1 MKEIKTKE
9 CNRAPK
15 LKNPVSR
22 MPKELMRD
30 EVLRSKE
37 KYHDIPETY
46 GSGYSQES
54 PTGYAGRKIESTEER
69 GMDMSVRAI
78 STAGRILVKKP
89 YEKMCGYG
97 QEQPMAKDIGEN
109 AEGSAGDSVSG
120 NLKDPARERIKE
132 KVKEKRIPEKTDS
145 HSFSDETH
153 LSRDKYCGKTFGDK
167 SAEAQKDGLQQTGS
181 GTERIR
187 AKISQDQAANVQAI
201 KARKNQMEM
210 LHSGSREE
218 PGKPVKPIFHNADGS
233 VLHTGTM
240 RTGPAARADQQ
251 AGHTVRLKKHIS
263 AKMPGKEIVS
273 AMPKKQAEYA
283 ARASRQRAVKSARA
297 AGEAAQSVQK
307 TARIAVKG
315 IVAAIKAAVSS
326 TKALTALAAA
336 GGGLAV
342 FLILVTGVI
351 GGVLLS
357 GNNQSTEPLSQE
369 VVDYAPVI
377 QRYARQYGIPDYVQ
391 AIMMQESRGQGS
403 DPMQASEC
411 PFNTRYA
418 NSPNAITDPE
428 YSIQVGVQY
437 YAYCVREA
445 GCTDPQDLDKLKLS
459 LQGYNYGNGY
469 ISWALRNHGGYSEA
483 NALQF
488 SQEQAAAHGW
498 PGYGDPEYVPHVMR
512 YYSGGNLFAGLFGN
526 SQMVSV
532 AMAQVGNQG
541 GQKFW
546 SWYGFNGRVEWCACF
561 VSWCADQCGL
571 ITSGAVPKFA
581 SCPAGVE
588 WFKNNGKWKD
598 NSYSPAA
605 GTIIFFDW
613 DRDGVSD
620 HVGIVEKCE
629 NGRVYTVEGNS
640 GDAVRQEIYLESS
653 ASILGYGI

>member
-54 PTGYAGRKIESTEER
+54 PTGYAGRKVESTEER

-132 KVKEKRIPEKTDS
+132 KVREKRIPEKTDS

-233 VLHTGTM
+233 VLHTGTI

-283 ARASRQRAVKSARA
+283 ARASRQMAVKSARA
-297 AGEAAQSVQK
+297 AGEAAQSVKK

-391 AIMMQESRGQGS
+391 AIQAIMMQESRGQGS

-418 NSPNAITDPE
+418 NSPWLARLRRPGIRSTCDAVLFRWKPVCR
-428 YSIQVGVQY
+428 I
-437 YAYCVREA
+437 VREQPD
-445 GCTDPQDLDKLKLS
+445 GIR
-459 LQGYNYGNGY
+459 GNGAGREPGRPEVLVMVW
-469 ISWALRNHGGYSEA
+469 IQRKGGMVRLFCIMVRGSVWVDHKRGGSEVCI
-483 NALQF
+483 LP
-488 SQEQAAAHGW
+488 GW
-498 PGYGDPEYVPHVMR
+498 CG
-512 YYSGGNLFAGLFGN
+512 
-526 SQMVSV
+526 MV
-532 AMAQVGNQG
+532 
-541 GQKFW
+541 
-546 SWYGFNGRVEWCACF
+546 
-561 VSWCADQCGL
+561 
-571 ITSGAVPKFA
+571 
-581 SCPAGVE
+581 
-588 WFKNNGKWKD
+588 
-598 NSYSPAA
+598 
-605 GTIIFFDW
+605 
-613 DRDGVSD
+613 
-620 HVGIVEKCE
+620 
-629 NGRVYTVEGNS
+629 
-640 GDAVRQEIYLESS
+640 
-653 ASILGYGI
+653 

>member
-1 MKEIKTKE
+1 MKDIKTKE
-9 CNRAPK
+9 CNRSSK
-15 LKNPVSR
+15 LKNPRSR

-30 EVLRSKE
+30 TVLKTKE
-37 KYHDIPETY
+37 KPHDISEAY
-46 GSGYSQES
+46 GSGSGQES
-54 PTGYAGRKIESTEER
+54 PVEYADRKVEYAEDWAA
-69 GMDMSVRAI
+69 GVSVKAVT
-78 STAGRILVKKP
+78 TAGRIMAKRS
-89 YEKMCGYG
+89 YEKMRGYR
-97 QEQPMAKDIGEN
+97 QEQSAAEEAGEN
-109 AEGSAGDSVSG
+109 TEDSAGDSVNG
-120 NLKDPARERIKE
+120 NVKDSAKDSIKE
-132 KVKEKRIPEKTDS
+132 REKRIQ
-145 HSFSDETH
+145 
-153 LSRDKYCGKTFGDK
+153 DK
-167 SAEAQKDGLQQTGS
+167 SDFYKEAESQKNGLEHDRFRADRIKTKINQDQTAEA
-181 GTERIR
+181 R
-187 AKISQDQAANVQAI
+187 NI
-201 KARKNQMEM
+201 KVRKNQRGIH
-210 LHSGSREE
+210 HSRFKAGS
-218 PGKPVKPIFHNADGS
+218 GKPVKTILRNTDDS
-233 VLHTGTM
+233 VLPANKI
-240 RTGPAARADQQ
+240 RTSPAVMPENPAIHA
-251 AGHTVRLKKHIS
+251 VKPKKT
-263 AKMPGKEIVS
+263 VS
-273 AMPKKQAEYA
+273 ATVPKKRIASIVVPKKQAEYTV
-283 ARASRQRAVKSARA
+283 RASRQMAVKSARA
-297 AGEAAQSVQK
+297 AGA
-307 TARIAVKG
+307 TARSVKKTTRIAAKG
-315 IVAAIKAAVSS
+315 IAAAVKAAVSS
-326 TKALTALAAA
+326 TKTLTALAAA

-342 FLILVTGVI
+342 FLILIVGVI

-369 VVDYAPVI
+369 VMDYAPVI
-377 QRYARQYGIPDYVQ
+377 QRYAQEYGIPEYVQVIQ

-445 GCTDPQDLDKLKLS
+445 GCADPQNLDKLKLS

-469 ISWALRNHGGYSEA
+469 ISWALWNHGGYSEA

-498 PGYGDPEYVPHVMR
+498 SGYGDPEYVPHVMR

-588 WFKNNGKWKD
+588 WFKSHGKWED

-640 GDAVRQEIYLESS
+640 GDAVRQEIYLEGS
-653 ASILGYGI
+653 ASILGYGLIRILSC